1 MITRITYALD
11 RCLLDRRKRNMD
23 TIPKSHPK
31 LTPQRISAL
40 SKLAK
45 KLDHEEGESIK
56 AKGRAAFAR
65 HEMIQTV
72 IAALKAARQAQG
84 LSLSE
89 IGERSGIGKAN
100 LSRLENDAAPN
111 PTWDTI
117 ARYAESVGRK
127 LQLKIR

>member
-1 MITRITYALD
+1 
-11 RCLLDRRKRNMD
+11 MD
-23 TIPKSHPK
+23 AIRKSHPK
-31 LTPQRISAL
+31 ITPARIAAL

-45 KLDHEEGESIK
+45 KIDREEADSIK
-56 AKGRAAFAR
+56 AKGAAVFAR
-65 HEMIQTV
+65 HEIIQTV
-72 IAALKAARQAQG
+72 IAALKAARQEQG

-117 ARYAESVGRK
+117 ARYADSVGRK
-127 LQLKIR
+127 LQVKIR

>member
-1 MITRITYALD
+1 
-11 RCLLDRRKRNMD
+11 MD
-23 TIPKSHPK
+23 TIRKTHPK
-31 LTPQRISAL
+31 MMPQRIAAL

-45 KLDHEEGESIK
+45 KIDREESDSIK
-56 AKGRAAFAR
+56 KRGRAVFAR

-84 LSLSE
+84 LSLAQ
-89 IGERSGIGKAN
+89 IGELSGIGKAN

-127 LQLKIR
+127 LQVKVR